1 MNATNDTAP
10 ILTRNLLLLGEP
22 YYKCSRLV
30 RVVIFKW
37 ALPGFFYIFVF
48 YIQKHKKCFLQN
60 CWGMDS
66 NMCPLVL
73 EATALP
79 SANCTTTTAQVC
91 NCFKASFAS
100 NVLNSNSSPA
110 TVRRNCQGSLLK
122 KYLHSS
128 CCLLNPF
135 SNWKGNLDDK
145 GNLGDFELDS
155 IRNEQFLPQNG
166 AA

>member
-1 MNATNDTAP
+1 
-10 ILTRNLLLLGEP
+10 
-22 YYKCSRLV
+22 
-30 RVVIFKW
+30 
-37 ALPGFFYIFVF
+37 
-48 YIQKHKKCFLQN
+48 
-60 CWGMDS
+60 MDS

-145 GNLGDFELDS
+145 GSLRDFELDS